1 MSIPLHPH
9 PQYPSLLD
17 LASRSLL
24 SPEDESAHRPR
35 AVSSQGRLQRL
46 SN

>member
-24 SPEDESAHRPR
+24 SPGVDSVHRPR
-35 AVSSQGRLQRL
+35 AVSSRGRLQRL